1 MVYDVV
7 SAKFYIADIKLTVC
21 LNAVGDCD
29 YTETVL
35 SMIILPKPPVEE
47 LNNGNKYF
55 CPVSM
60 NQDFK
65 VYWYTF
71 VFFGFFL
78 IFKKNNNFLDFLI
91 AFLGYKAPLK

>member
-29 YTETVL
+29 YTETVS

-55 CPVSM
+55 VLFESQNHILRCMSTPLCFS
-60 NQDFK
+60 
-65 VYWYTF
+65 
-71 VFFGFFL
+71 VFF
-78 IFKKNNNFLDFLI
+78 
-91 AFLGYKAPLK
+91 